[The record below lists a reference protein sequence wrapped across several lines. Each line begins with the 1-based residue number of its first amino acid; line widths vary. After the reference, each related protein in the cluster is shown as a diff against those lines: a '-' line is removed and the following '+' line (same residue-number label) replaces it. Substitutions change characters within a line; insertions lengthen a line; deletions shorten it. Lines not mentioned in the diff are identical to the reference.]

1 MFATQ
6 LMLGD
11 STGLY
16 VALFSMLG
24 LFALFV
30 FFSGLFTVEQQ
41 TRAIVERFGKFHKIA
56 GPGLNF
62 KIPAIDSISGRIT
75 HRVRELE
82 IRIESKSK
90 DDVFVDLLIAVQFF
104 VPESDEAV
112 KAAHYRL
119 VNPQQQISSYVFD
132 TVRAL
137 VPEMHIDQVFSEK
150 EKIAQAVKQR
160 LDVIMDDFGFQILQ
174 ALVNDIQPDPKVKEA
189 MNQVNATARLREAAK
204 NEAEAKKIRVIAEA
218 EAEARAKELQGV
230 GIARQRLAIARG
242 LKESVDACKEAGISP
257 EEASRMVLLTQHYDT
272 VTAVG
277 ARSKSNVLLLPYAP
291 GGMSGVSDQI
301 VQALMV
307 TNAAQ
312 EAADSDD
319 VPPRPVPAPSK
330 PRTAPPQRPH
340 PEA

>member
-1 MFATQ
+1 MIATT
-6 LMLGD
+6 LMLANPVV
-11 STGLY
+11 Y
-16 VALFSMLG
+16 VLG
-24 LFALFV
+24 TIFAIFV
-30 FFSGLFTVEQQ
+30 MIVIFSGLFTVDQQ

-62 KIPAIDSISGRIT
+62 KIPIFDSIAGRVT

-82 IRIESKSK
+82 IRVESKTK
-90 DDVFVDLLIAVQFF
+90 DDVFVDLLIAVQFY

-112 KAAHYRL
+112 KAAQYRL

-137 VPEMHIDQVFSEK
+137 VPEMPVDTVFSEK
-150 EKIAQAVKQR
+150 ERIASAVKER
-160 LDVIMDDFGFQILQ
+160 LDVIMEDFGFQILQ

-242 LKESVDACKEAGISP
+242 LKESVEACKEAGISP

-277 ARSKSNVLLLPYAP
+277 SRSKTNVMLLPYAP
-291 GGMSGVSDQI
+291 GGMSAVSDQI
-301 VQALMV
+301 MQALMV
-307 TNAAQ
+307 TNEAKDHSDEEPALPPPARSRRPQQ
-312 EAADSDD
+312 E
-319 VPPRPVPAPSK
+319 
-330 PRTAPPQRPH
+330 T
-340 PEA
+340 